1 MSKRRLK
8 HPDYLK
14 NLLSHQTDSDN
25 RSDLIARV
33 RKEGAENLKELTFP
47 QPKDEDWRYTKL
59 RELTKHDFVPSEYS
73 ESPNVDP
80 VELKKHFLEESEGV
94 RIVFIDGWFSEKF
107 SDTTALPT
115 EIKAGTLEML
125 SSKGENFVAKHFN
138 KYNDYRDDVFT
149 QFSSA
154 FADQGYC
161 IALPEGFELEKPI
174 QLLNIYTGNQENF
187 FSTNRTLVVA
197 EKNSSATIVENHVGL
212 AENRYF
218 TVPISEFKLFQGAHV
233 KHVKVQNDSKSAIH
247 VSRPVAHVASQA
259 HYQSYTFTF
268 GAKLFRNDPKIIQ
281 TDEEVSFTLDG
292 LVMIKGD
299 QIADTHSI
307 MDHQHAFAES
317 HQLHKVVVD
326 EKAHSIFNGKIF
338 VRQHAQKIDSFQENR
353 NLMLSRDSTIDTKPQ
368 LEIFAD
374 DVKCSHGATVGHL
387 DQDELF
393 YLQSRGLSKHKAMQ
407 LLTFAFALEIINNIE
422 IASLRKKLSN
432 QVDVFT
438 GATEKI
444 KQPV

>member
-14 NLLSHQTDSDN
+14 NYLSFQSGLEQ
-25 RSDLIARV
+25 RSDLISKA
-33 RKEGAENLKELTFP
+33 RKEGADNLKNLIFP
-47 QPKDEDWRYTKL
+47 QPKDEDWKYTKL
-59 RELTKHDFVPSEYS
+59 RDLTKYEFTPSEYS
-73 ESPNVDP
+73 GSPDVDP
-80 VELKKHFLEESEGV
+80 VELKKHFLEESEGARV
-94 RIVFIDGWFSEKF
+94 VFIDGWYSEKY
-107 SDTTALPT
+107 SDTSSLPAG
-115 EIKAGTLEML
+115 INAGTLIDL
-125 SSKGENFVAKHFN
+125 SDNGEEFVAEHFN
-138 KYNDYRDDVFT
+138 KYNDFREDVFA

-161 IALPEGFELEKPI
+161 ISLPKNVSLDKPV
-174 QLLNIYTGNQENF
+174 QLLNVYTGNQDNF

-197 EKNSSATIVENHVGL
+197 EENSSATIVEEHVGL
-212 AENRYF
+212 SDNKYF
-218 TVPISEFKLFQGAHV
+218 TVPVSEFRLREGAHV

-247 VSRPVAHVASQA
+247 VSRPVAHVAANA

-281 TDEEVSFTLDG
+281 DDEEVSFTLDG

-299 QIADTHSI
+299 QIADTHST
-307 MDHQHAFAES
+307 MDHQYAFAES

-326 EKAHSIFNGKIF
+326 EKAQSIFNGKIF

-393 YLQSRGLSKHKAMQ
+393 YLQSRGLSKHKATQ
-407 LLTFAFALEIINNIE
+407 LLTYAFALEIIDNID
-422 IASLRKKLSN
+422 ITSLKEKLSN

-438 GATEKI
+438 GVTEKV